1 MGRRTLLLIASI
13 LLAALGTALIW
24 LYVQGAE
31 TRALPSVALVRA
43 LFLTSDQGVGTS
55 GDVVVAAATA
65 KNVAADVA
73 NSSNLV
79 TSAAQVAQLRLKN
92 PAVRG
97 QLLLLSM
104 FTSGVPTGA
113 QPGRGIVSITISDTH
128 RVPAQIQAGQHVAVY
143 ALGRGA
149 PRLVI
154 RDITVVS
161 VGGQSTTQTSPA
173 TVAPIIVAF
182 DADPGQAVDLL
193 AIETTGEQ
201 PALYLLG
208 TNTQAKG

>member
-13 LLAALGTALIW
+13 LIAALGTALIW
-24 LYVQGAE
+24 LYVQGAV
-31 TRALPSVALVRA
+31 TRAQPSVALVRA
-43 LFLTSDQGVGTS
+43 LFLTSDQEVGTT
-55 GDVVVAAATA
+55 GEAAVAAATP

-73 NSSNLV
+73 SGDLV

-97 QLLLLSM
+97 QILLMSM

-113 QPGRGIVSITISDTH
+113 RPGHGFVSITISDPN
-128 RVPAQIQAGQHVAVY
+128 RVPAQIQPGQQVAVY

-149 PRLVI
+149 PRLVVGS
-154 RDITVVS
+154 ITVAS
-161 VGGQSTTQTSPA
+161 VGSRTTTQTSQG

-182 DADPGQAVDLL
+182 DADPAQAVDLL
-193 AIETTGEQ
+193 AIEPNGEQ
-201 PALYLLG
+201 PALYILG
-208 TNTQAKG
+208 SNTRAKA